1 MRTPTRFLGIAL
13 AFLLLLAGCSTT
25 AAGKP
30 TAGDT
35 PPATTGQ
42 TVEPTETTQSSPP
55 LESPKRPK
63 DIDLAS
69 VDMCGVLKRVPVRRY
84 GLDGRAPVGGTSA
97 LFPGNKDC
105 FSGGIDH
112 NLSLSLVAVRDKD
125 AGEFTRTANAQ
136 VTEFDAEG
144 YPLYV
149 LRNET
154 TWSCFGVLD
163 VHDGQFVW
171 IGYGMGNP
179 ADRPVTPLAK
189 LCKTVP
195 LIAASTV
202 SALG

>member
-1 MRTPTRFLGIAL
+1 M
-13 AFLLLLAGCSTT
+13 
-25 AAGKP
+25 
-30 TAGDT
+30 
-35 PPATTGQ
+35 
-42 TVEPTETTQSSPP
+42 
-55 LESPKRPK
+55 SPKRPE
-63 DIDLAS
+63 DVDLAS
-69 VDMCGVLKRVPVRRY
+69 VDICGVLKKVPVRKY
-84 GLDGRAPVGGTSA
+84 GLDGRTPISGTSD

-105 FSGGIDH
+105 FSNGIDH
-112 NLSLSLVAVRDKD
+112 NLALTLVAVRDKD
-125 AGEFTRTANAQ
+125 AAEFARTANAE

-149 LRNET
+149 LRNSS

-202 SALG
+202 SALR